1 MADSALK
8 IIGRWV
14 AATLCVAAASIA
26 YAQPPHGYRAQFAA
40 PHAHAF
46 WGAQNRPASPPPLA
60 AHRLSRAKQ
69 PRSFVMATD
78 AYGHGGAQMVPAPA
92 LAPSTVPFR
101 PVSDEARTLAREG
114 GNAYM
119 RAGSIRADIARYN
132 EEREA
137 THVPRPPNANGEEPR
152 GARQPSVYRN

>member
-1 MADSALK
+1 MADSALN
-8 IIGRWV
+8 IIGRW
-14 AATLCVAAASIA
+14 AAAALCVAAASIA
-26 YAQPPHGYRAQFAA
+26 HAQPSHGYRAQFAA
-40 PHAHAF
+40 PRAHAF
-46 WGAQNRPASPPPLA
+46 WGGQNRPAAPIAERRS
-60 AHRLSRAKQ
+60 SRAKA

-137 THVPRPPNANGEEPR
+137 THVPRPPSANGDEPR

>member
-1 MADSALK
+1 MADSALN
-8 IIGRWV
+8 IIGRW
-14 AATLCVAAASIA
+14 AAAALCAAAASIA
-26 YAQPPHGYRAQFAA
+26 HAQPPHGYRAQFAA
-40 PHAHAF
+40 PNAHAF
-46 WGAQNRPASPPPLA
+46 WGAPHRSAAPLA
-60 AHRLSRAKQ
+60 PHRVPRGNE

-78 AYGHGGAQMVPAPA
+78 AYGHGGAHIVPAPA

-137 THVPRPPNANGEEPR
+137 THVPRPPNANGDEPR